1 MSAPEPSPAAPSG
14 RAEPSPAAPGG
25 GSEPAGAPVTVRAL
39 VARRSGAEL
48 RIEQVR
54 LPAPGPGEVRVTI
67 RAAGVCHSDLS
78 MVNGTLAARFPL
90 VLGHEATGVVAA
102 TGPGSRLAAGTPVVL
117 NWAPACRSC
126 WWCRRDEPWLCA
138 NTTAPTVPRG
148 ETDDGLPL
156 HLTLGLGALAEA
168 VVVPDNAVIPIP
180 AGLPPERAALL
191 GCAVLTGVGAV
202 GNTAR
207 VAPGESVAVIGLGGV
222 GLAVLSAARRAG
234 ATTIL
239 AVDVAEAKRDLAM
252 AAGATDFLLSDDR
265 LSKEVRA
272 RTESRGVDHAFECV
286 GRAATIRAAW
296 RLTRRGGAVTVVGMG
311 AKDDMLSLGA
321 LDVFHSA
328 RTLRSSVYGSSDPD
342 REVPVLARAALD
354 GMLDLSSMV
363 SGVVSLDEAPTAFE
377 RLARGEGARW
387 VVTLD

>member
-1 MSAPEPSPAAPSG
+1 MSAPDSAPAAL
-14 RAEPSPAAPGG
+14 GG
-25 GSEPAGAPVTVRAL
+25 GTEPAGAPVTVRAL
-39 VARRSGAEL
+39 VARGAGAEL

-90 VLGHEATGVVAA
+90 VLGHEATGVVAE
-102 TGPGSRLAAGTPVVL
+102 TGPGSRLAVGTPVVL
-117 NWAPACRSC
+117 NWAPACRAC
-126 WWCRRDEPWLCA
+126 WWCRHGEPWLCA
-138 NTTAPTVPRG
+138 ATTAPTVARG
-148 ETDDGLPL
+148 ETDDGTPL

-168 VVVPDNAVIPIP
+168 VVVPENAVIEVP
-180 AGLPPERAALL
+180 AGLPPEQAALL
-191 GCAVLTGVGAV
+191 GCAVLTGTGAV
-202 GNTAR
+202 RNTAR

-222 GLAVLSAARRAG
+222 GLAVLAAARRAG

-239 AVDVAEAKRDLAM
+239 AVDVAEAKRDLAL

-272 RTESRGVDHAFECV
+272 RTEGRGADHAFECV

-296 RLTRRGGAVTVVGMG
+296 RLTRRGGSVTVVGMG
-311 AKDDMLSLGA
+311 AKDDMVSLGA
-321 LDVFHSA
+321 LDIFHSA

-342 REVPVLARAALD
+342 REVPVLAAELADGALD
-354 GMLDLSSMV
+354 LGVLV
-363 SGVVSLDEAPTAFE
+363 SGTLPLDDAPSAFD

-387 VVTLD
+387 VVTPD